1 MTILNLKETIMCELA
16 FEIGFDHYRFNLP
29 LDIPRFYD
37 NHRKQVR
44 DGYEAA
50 ETLNVT
56 RKKPDR
62 YDQKLMGIR
71 DRSLIKG
78 LEVSIT
84 VNDLKLRLEETKGV
98 CPITLVPFT
107 FAENELTDWSVDRI
121 DNSRGYCC
129 DNIVIVSVMANQAK
143 SNLDLIAIIKQVFHS
158 EVAHSLLTVSQWLR
172 MAFFY
177 YPIMNITRP
186 LSLCLIL
193 SDDQILYDFIVIALL
208 NKNESKSARAILKNL
223 NKYIATDAI
232 YKAVKLTQ
240 KRSYL
245 CSGNAENVLYRS
257 PKLHCWVKSF
267 IATINSHSAEFD
279 PLFLKYLFSPS
290 PYNPLLKQSVKSRSY
305 DLLEITRS

>member
-16 FEIGFDHYRFNLP
+16 FLIGFDHYRFNLP

-44 DGYEAA
+44 NGYEAA

-62 YDQKLMGIR
+62 FDKKLMGIR

-84 VNDLKLRLEETKGV
+84 VNDLKMRFEETKGV

-107 FAENELTDWSVDRI
+107 FAENELTDWSVDRV
-121 DNSRGYCC
+121 DNSRGYSS
-129 DNIVIVSVMANQAK
+129 DNIVIISVKANQAK
-143 SNLDLIAIIKQVFHS
+143 SNLDLSGIIKQVFHS
-158 EVAHSLLTVSQWLR
+158 EDTHSLLTAPQWLR

-177 YPIMNITRP
+177 YPIMSITRP

-193 SDDQILYDFIVIALL
+193 SDDQMLYDFIVIALL
-208 NKNESKSARAILKNL
+208 NKNKSKSAKAILKSL
-223 NKYIATDAI
+223 NKYIATEAI
-232 YKAVKLTQ
+232 CKAVKLTQ
-240 KRSYL
+240 KRSYI
-245 CSGNAENVLYRS
+245 CSGNADNVLYRS
-257 PKLHCWVKSF
+257 PKLYCWVKSF
-267 IATINSHSAEFD
+267 IATINAHSAEFD

-290 PYNPLLKQSVKSRSY
+290 PFNPLA
-305 DLLEITRS
+305 ITVF